1 MITGNFIVLNI
12 TIKTKELSYQLKML
26 GKELQ
31 QKPKEFCDTGLEVEL
46 LVWTE
51 NIKSQCF

>member
-46 LVWTE
+46 LV
-51 NIKSQCF
+51 